1 MLVIIAVTHTI
12 DRYNEIAIKVA
23 KDSGVIINDINKLT
37 RNLASDCY
45 KDYCH
50 FTEETSVLLGK
61 TVADKIKSL
70 L

>member
-50 FTEETSVLLGK
+50 FAEEFCAFRKNSCG
-61 TVADKIKSL
+61 
-70 L
+70 